1 MNILGYNFR
10 PKIWALVI
18 TVIFVIIFV
27 QLGQWQLSR
36 AEEKDQR
43 QHQLDQLASEPLVA
57 IPTSLVELED
67 FLYRQVEV
75 RGVYIPEETIYLD
88 NKIHK
93 GIAGYHII
101 TPVKLSQS
109 EMHVLINRGWIATGP
124 DRSILPIVPAVEG
137 EVIVTG
143 LVVPPTQRALELSD
157 QIVPGYVWGTLY
169 IDRYQEMT
177 GLSVQP
183 ILIQQQDILEDGLI
197 RQWIRLDSGSDR
209 NLGYAMQWFSFA
221 ALALIIF
228 LVLNVKRNSK
238 EES

>member
-1 MNILGYNFR
+1 MNIFGYSFR
-10 PKIWALVI
+10 PKIWALAI
-18 TVIFVIIFV
+18 TVIFVVIFI

-43 QHQLDQLASEPLVA
+43 QHQLDQLANEPLVA
-57 IPTSLVELED
+57 IPTSLVKLED
-67 FLYRQVEV
+67 FLYRRVEV
-75 RGVYIPEETIYLD
+75 RGLYLPEETIYLD

-101 TPVKLSQS
+101 TPLQLSQS
-109 EMHVLINRGWIATGP
+109 EMVVLINRGWIATGP
-124 DRSILPIVPAVEG
+124 DRSVLPAIPIVNG
-137 EVIVTG
+137 EVTVTG

-157 QIVPGYVWGTLY
+157 QVITGYVWGTLY

-177 GLSVQP
+177 GLTVQP

-197 RQWIRLDSGSDR
+197 REWIRLDSGSDR
-209 NLGYAMQWFSFA
+209 NLGYAMQWYSFA

-228 LVLNVKRNSK
+228 LVLNVKRKSK
-238 EES
+238 EQS